1 GEGINAS
8 AVVTGTMVA
17 DFIAGGELSSLNGD
31 TYFNLNTGKLN
42 MKNADFEL
50 GGGARIRFTSS
61 DNKITYRLHDDE
73 SNVTRVSGF
82 GVGKGSSDRYPF
94 AHLGT
99 TGQSEMDTLSDIYS
113 GFIAVTTRSISEG
126 GTNSINGKR
135 LTMRNT
141 AVDYDRGL
149 TFDFYSNPSI
159 TPING
164 NTYNYNIG
172 SNSNPFRNLYARSFK
187 SNNEAYISDRYSNG
201 GFLFTTEWSKD
212 PSNDVTNLVFRGINY
227 GSGYRYNLGASNSPF
242 SFAHIGTVRAD
253 YLYGSVEGTSARKF
267 KTNIK
272 DMDLNDSLEFVRN
285 AIIKK

>member
-1 GEGINAS
+1 
-8 AVVTGTMVA
+8 
-17 DFIAGGELSSLNGD
+17 
-31 TYFNLNTGKLN
+31 
-42 MKNADFEL
+42 
-50 GGGARIRFTSS
+50 
-61 DNKITYRLHDDE
+61 
-73 SNVTRVSGF
+73 
-82 GVGKGSSDRYPF
+82 
-94 AHLGT
+94 
-99 TGQSEMDTLSDIYS
+99 
-113 GFIAVTTRSISEG
+113 EG

-172 SNSNPFRNLYARSFK
+172 SNSNPFRNLYARSIK
-187 SNNEAYISDRYSNG
+187 AYNEAYISDRYSNG
-201 GFLFTTEWSKD
+201 GFLFTTDWSKD

-285 AIIKK
+285 AIIKKFYWKKDEDPTLNDIQVSFMLDDLNMKNDHIVKRDDETYKTANVVFMQQQVIQHNDKRITEMEDKLSALEAQINE